1 MQLSI
6 FFYNKSFFLG
16 TNNQCEGSGVSNLSQ
31 PDLPLQKYSLRS
43 RKSDTPNIYSSV
55 IQRPTID
62 IWDSNESIC
71 ISSASLQKSKHPINS
86 SDTSEQLNRFKHTF
100 EHDRLLV
107 DVHSE
112 SKFKCIKSDS
122 TDNNYKR
129 TKTYYVFKLW
139 PWTYIKV
146 STDRLK
152 LLALL
157 DRNLSFTE
165 TILSIIIGSLVG
177 IFGAIMLYKGF
188 YRDLLAFLLCFVI
201 ASCQY
206 SLIKSVQPD
215 AASPTHGFNR
225 IIAYSRPIYFCLF
238 SFIVIIMDS
247 YLLKETKELRYN
259 SSFNFSNQQ
268 LLLLSCDFIINFIL
282 VFPLLFSLGLFPQI
296 NTFLMYLLEQIDMHL
311 FGGNAMSSL
320 LASFYCIF
328 RSCLATI
335 ILGGIAYCGLSES
348 KGAQHISFSVCC
360 ASLVSSSYHLSRS
373 TSDPIFIWKMLKN
386 YLWLPDV
393 YKEQE
398 RKSQR
403 SPTKKKYEEKSIV
416 NVRRSQLFRKFCY
429 NNWFTHRYRGEEMGN
444 VNRTVYYRDY
454 SLESITA
461 IDTLG
466 LYALDLYLSCL
477 C

>member
-1 MQLSI
+1 
-6 FFYNKSFFLG
+6 
-16 TNNQCEGSGVSNLSQ
+16 
-31 PDLPLQKYSLRS
+31 
-43 RKSDTPNIYSSV
+43 
-55 IQRPTID
+55 
-62 IWDSNESIC
+62 
-71 ISSASLQKSKHPINS
+71 
-86 SDTSEQLNRFKHTF
+86 
-100 EHDRLLV
+100 
-107 DVHSE
+107 
-112 SKFKCIKSDS
+112 
-122 TDNNYKR
+122 
-129 TKTYYVFKLW
+129 
-139 PWTYIKV
+139 
-146 STDRLK
+146 
-152 LLALL
+152 
-157 DRNLSFTE
+157 
-165 TILSIIIGSLVG
+165 
-177 IFGAIMLYKGF
+177 
-188 YRDLLAFLLCFVI
+188 
-201 ASCQY
+201 
-206 SLIKSVQPD
+206 
-215 AASPTHGFNR
+215 
-225 IIAYSRPIYFCLF
+225 
-238 SFIVIIMDS
+238 MDS

-416 NVRRSQLFRKFCY
+416 NVSKSQLFPKFCY

-477 C
+477 